1 MRRIGL
7 LSVGVLVGLVAG
19 GGFVWAAVP
28 EPGTGAV
35 SACYATSGTSK
46 GIVRVVDAQAG
57 ESCNAGENALRL
69 QSTQCDGY
77 PRTGLDWRGCDF
89 HGAYLASQYLSGGR
103 MNGTNFAFDNLTQAI
118 LAGTDFTGANLA
130 GAQLSSADLT
140 NAILRGANLTGAKLS
155 PPTGCCPTAPP
166 TRMTG
171 VTGVTAPQ
179 LRLVTRVPHFGFG
192 VKCPTNAVDLS
203 HIVFGALNATGFNL
217 LNFDFSSS
225 SLIGANFTGANL
237 TNTFL
242 AGTDLTGANF
252 TNANLTCANDMN
264 SPFVSNAI
272 WNNTTCPDGTNSDN
286 NGGTC
291 VGHL

>member
-7 LSVGVLVGLVAG
+7 VSVGVVVGLVAG
-19 GGFVWAAVP
+19 GGLVWAAVP
-28 EPGTGAV
+28 ESGTGAV

-69 QSTQCDGY
+69 QSTQCEGY
-77 PRTGLDWRGCDF
+77 PRTGLDWRGCDV
-89 HGAYLASQYLSGGR
+89 HGANLASQVLSGGR
-103 MNGTNFAFDNLTQAI
+103 LNGTNLSFDNLTQAT

-130 GAQLSSADLT
+130 GAQLSSADLS
-140 NAILRGANLTGAKLS
+140 NAVLSGANLTGAKLS
-155 PPTGCCPTAPP
+155 GP

-179 LRLVTRVPHFGFG
+179 LRLVTRVAHNGG
-192 VKCPTNAVDLS
+192 LCPANAVDLS
-203 HIVFGALNATGFNL
+203 GVFFGALNATGFNL
-217 LNFDFSSS
+217 LNFDFTGSILS
-225 SLIGANFTGANL
+225 GANFTNANL

-242 AGTDLTGANF
+242 DSARLDGANF
-252 TNANLTCANDMN
+252 TNANLTCAN
-264 SPFVSNAI
+264 FLFRAVTSNAV

-291 VGHL
+291 VGH